1 MALMNQHD
9 VVLPWRGIETLL
21 GERVDHS
28 PVFLLLLFKRFLS
41 LSSREWCDIRTRSGY
56 CLSEFIA
63 RRRKYAT
70 GTKWLKQRLSSS
82 SATTRLMDEV
92 LDIMFHHG
100 GSFEK
105 GVDGKI
111 GYYPDNRNCLGDV
124 EVDRLDVFYLRNYYK
139 ELGYDRMKEV
149 WWLVPGKSIG
159 EGLRKLNSDADLRE
173 MCDMGSQNAGL
184 VDIYIE
190 HQVSSPELIEGEEV
204 MVYID
209 DQVRDLGTQA
219 KENVAAAPDDGSRP
233 NHEKN
238 PTANVS
244 RRREEGVKAS
254 VKVPSEQKIKKK
266 VKNTLKPSQTK
277 VHRRYCLRSATG
289 IGGTKAQKRGQ
300 GSKIPVMLM
309 SSDEESSKTDDSSED
324 EPYKPVRE
332 DSSSDSCAA
341 DPVPSPKVKGKK
353 KTSKGSAS
361 QDNGKGKNKMKEKIC
376 VDEDA
381 YVEGNSDVEVDFGK
395 VGTDKNDDYDAYD
408 PGTDSDGAN
417 SWHSLEMKTPPNSED
432 ELEEETE
439 SDEVFPVFREGARF
453 GELHLEVGMKFKT
466 KWDFKEAVRE
476 YTIQEGRRIRF
487 NKNDRNRL
495 RAVCKVKEC
504 GWVIFAS
511 KDRDDT
517 CWKVKTFRDDHSCAR
532 EDKNRAAN
540 RNWVASKLVKK
551 VRKYPNFRHCD
562 ANTFFKTKYDLS
574 LNRNSISRALSDA
587 RNLVYGD
594 EKAQYAMVRDY
605 GETLLKTNP
614 GSTVKICT
622 IPQPNGDVIFE
633 KMYVCLSG
641 CKNGFKAGCRPLIGL
656 DGAYELC
663 LM

>member
-1 MALMNQHD
+1 MSSVRNSGPSTQFRRESAAGALSWLLIVHVGSLKRRRFAWMALMNQHD
-9 VVLPWRGIETLL
+9 VVFPWRGIETLL
-21 GERVDHS
+21 GEGVDHLLG
-28 PVFLLLLFKRFLS
+28 FLILLFKRFLS
-41 LSSREWCDIRTRSGY
+41 LLSREWCDIRALSGY

-159 EGLRKLNSDADLRE
+159 EGLRKLNNDADLRE
-173 MCDMGSQNAGL
+173 MCEMGSQNAGL

-190 HQVSSPELIEGEEV
+190 HQVSSPELIEGEDV

-233 NHEKN
+233 NHGKN

-244 RRREEGVKAS
+244 RPREEGVKAS
-254 VKVPSEQKIKKK
+254 VKVPFEQKVKKK
-266 VKNTLKPSQTK
+266 AKNTPKPSQTK
-277 VHRRYCLRSATG
+277 VHRRYCLRSFTG

-300 GSKIPVMLM
+300 DSKIPVMLM

-361 QDNGKGKNKMKEKIC
+361 QDKGKGKNKMKEKIC

-408 PGTDSDGAN
+408 PGTDSDVRGT
-417 SWHSLEMKTPPNSED
+417 WTPYTPCSG
-432 ELEEETE
+432 
-439 SDEVFPVFREGARF
+439 S
-453 GELHLEVGMKFKT
+453 GEKAMYLSVL
-466 KWDFKEAVRE
+466 D
-476 YTIQEGRRIRF
+476 
-487 NKNDRNRL
+487 
-495 RAVCKVKEC
+495 
-504 GWVIFAS
+504 
-511 KDRDDT
+511 
-517 CWKVKTFRDDHSCAR
+517 
-532 EDKNRAAN
+532 AN
-540 RNWVASKLVKK
+540 R
-551 VRKYPNFRHCD
+551 
-562 ANTFFKTKYDLS
+562 
-574 LNRNSISRALSDA
+574 
-587 RNLVYGD
+587 
-594 EKAQYAMVRDY
+594 
-605 GETLLKTNP
+605 
-614 GSTVKICT
+614 
-622 IPQPNGDVIFE
+622 
-633 KMYVCLSG
+633 
-641 CKNGFKAGCRPLIGL
+641 
-656 DGAYELC
+656 
-663 LM
+663 